1 MDVNPGPRNRA
12 GRSRAKKPAR
22 AMHRI
27 LSIAYLIAASPTLLA
42 APEVHIALPERCRL
56 LTRQYFD
63 LRVEARGLA
72 DASGAT
78 LVLRD
83 ELGSDLSSR
92 FGAVDEVTTDNDP
105 DPATLDKAWVFRAES
120 FPTEGVQTI
129 VAEVRDASGTGSDTR
144 KIGVQRFKTRPA
156 NKKNLIL
163 FIGDGMGQTYRDAGR
178 IVSRSTGNRFR
189 GGFFDQLLE
198 MDRMPYLGMVLTHS
212 HNELVPDSAN
222 TASAWAS
229 GNKTVNGALNVFPD
243 NNDWRGTPEAL
254 LDNPRFETLW
264 SYLRRLHGYKTG
276 IVTTTPVT
284 DATPAAE
291 GSYTLWRGLGMD
303 IARQFVDGT
312 FASGPVFDV
321 ILGGGRSHFNQRTF
335 ENSGDSRDLIQELV
349 SLGYVR
355 VDDRTSLNAL
365 QQTPDRLVGLFHSDT
380 MTVAYDKLG
389 YQRPADEPSSANTAF
404 PDQPFLEEMTS
415 KAIASLSKNGAPF
428 ILMVEGGSIDKQ
440 SHGNQA
446 VGTIWDVIE
455 FDRAIGVGRTFA
467 RTNPK
472 RPTLVLATADHNQS
486 MQVLGVFDSAVP
498 EAFGNVRAE
507 SGFFGLPGGVGGFP
521 DYAAAPIT
529 GYPRNDNRYRLAVG
543 FRTHDHTASPVP
555 ISAEGPGASLFTGV
569 WDQTDLFFKMGRVLE
584 SDTTK
589 LDRLEKER
597 QRLQIVDQN
606 YGDGN

>member
-1 MDVNPGPRNRA
+1 
-12 GRSRAKKPAR
+12 
-22 AMHRI
+22 MHRI
-27 LSIAYLIAASPTLLA
+27 RHLLA
-42 APEVHIALPERCRL
+42 CLALTSPILPAAPDVHIALPERCRL

-63 LRVEARGLA
+63 LRVEAHGLTD
-72 DASGAT
+72 DAAT

-83 ELGSDLSSR
+83 ESGNDITSR
-92 FGAVDEVTTDNDP
+92 FGPADEVTTDNDW
-105 DPATLDKAWVFRAES
+105 DPGTLDKAWVFRAES
-120 FPTEGVQTI
+120 FLTEGVQTI
-129 VAEVRDASGTGSDTR
+129 VAEVRDAGGTGKDTR
-144 KIGVQRFKTRPA
+144 RIGVQRFKARLA
-156 NKKNLIL
+156 KKKNLIL
-163 FIGDGMGQTYRDAGR
+163 FIGDAMGQNYRDAGR
-178 IVSRSTGNRFR
+178 IVSRSTGGRFR
-189 GGFFDQLLE
+189 GGYFDQLLE
-198 MDRMPYLGMVLTHS
+198 MDRMPYLGSVLTHS
-212 HNELVPDSAN
+212 HDALVPDSAN

-264 SYLRRLHGYKTG
+264 SYLRRLYGYKTG

-291 GSYTLWRGLGMD
+291 GSYTISRGLWTD
-303 IARQFVDGT
+303 IARQFVDGSFT
-312 FASGPVFDV
+312 SGPAFDV
-321 ILGGGRSHFNQRTF
+321 ILGGGRSQFNERTF

-355 VDDRTSLNAL
+355 VDDRSDLNAL
-365 QQTPDRLVGLFHSDT
+365 QVAPDRLIGLFHREA

-389 YQRPADEPSSANTAF
+389 YLRPTDEPSTANGSF
-404 PDQPFLEEMTS
+404 PDQPFLEEMTA

-446 VGTIWDVIE
+446 AGTIWDVIE
-455 FDRAIGVGRTFA
+455 LDRAIGVGRAFA
-467 RTNPK
+467 RANPK

-486 MQVLGVFDSAVP
+486 MEVLGVFDSTTPGAT
-498 EAFGNVRAE
+498 GNVRAE
-507 SGFFGLPGGVGGFP
+507 SGFAGIAGGVGGFP
-521 DYAAAPIT
+521 DYQVDPVT
-529 GYPRNDNRYRLAVG
+529 GYPRNDNRYRMAVG

-569 WDQTDLFFKMGRVLE
+569 WDQTDLFFKMARVLD

-606 YGDGN
+606 YGDED